1 MVDIHYCYINVWQL
15 EADSCHY
22 CNFSFNFLVKPESK
36 LWHLMKENMPYI
48 FWTRFENW
56 STPGVP
62 DVLGITDGIPFW
74 VELKVITSN
83 KINLRPHQIMWNYK
97 YSLRGGRSF
106 ILAQT
111 LSQSL
116 LCVFPGAIVH
126 SIASEGA
133 LAAPSWSF
141 PLDPWPGRQLE
152 EIFLHS
158 PLSIPPA
165 QQ

>member
-1 MVDIHYCYINVWQL
+1 M
-15 EADSCHY
+15 
-22 CNFSFNFLVKPESK
+22 KPESK
-36 LWHLMKENMPYI
+36 LWQLMKENMPDI

-111 LSQSL
+111 LPQSL

-126 SIASEGA
+126 SIAAQGA
-133 LAAPSWSF
+133 SATPSWSF
-141 PLDPWPGRQLE
+141 PQDPWPGKQLA

-158 PLSIPPA
+158 PLPIPA
-165 QQ
+165 AHQ